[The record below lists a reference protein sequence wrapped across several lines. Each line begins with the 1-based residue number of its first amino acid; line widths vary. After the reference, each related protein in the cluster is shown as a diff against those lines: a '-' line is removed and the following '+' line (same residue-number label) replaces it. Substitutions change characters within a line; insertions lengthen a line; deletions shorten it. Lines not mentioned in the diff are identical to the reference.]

1 MTFIELSNKRKYFS
15 STPEIFLKI
24 DYMLACEFKRNT
36 IISSIF
42 YSNEI
47 KLEIDRMK
55 SRKSPLEINVP
66 LLNNLWVKEITR
78 KIRKYFKMKKEYT
91 YQNSWDA
98 TKLVLR
104 GNFIAVNQYIKDD
117 LKFKTNKKK
126 PPLHYSK
133 ISGNSTTGII

>member
-1 MTFIELSNKRKYFS
+1 MTFIELSNKRKHFS
-15 STPEIFLKI
+15 STLEIFLKI

-78 KIRKYFKMKKEYT
+78 KIFKYLK
-91 YQNSWDA
+91 
-98 TKLVLR
+98 
-104 GNFIAVNQYIKDD
+104 IKSR
-117 LKFKTNKKK
+117 T
-126 PPLHYSK
+126 HIEIYYM
-133 ISGNSTTGII
+133 